1 LRDLPLAV
9 KFTLRYTAIQVT
21 DLDRALNFYLNVLG
35 MRLVTRIKVLETKG
49 ELAIVKSDGADHWLE
64 INWYADQQYQSGDEL
79 DHVAFQVA
87 DLNEAL
93 SELKQKGIEPISY
106 VRESKNSRWTYIA
119 DPDGIWIE
127 IFQKK

>member
-1 LRDLPLAV
+1 MAV